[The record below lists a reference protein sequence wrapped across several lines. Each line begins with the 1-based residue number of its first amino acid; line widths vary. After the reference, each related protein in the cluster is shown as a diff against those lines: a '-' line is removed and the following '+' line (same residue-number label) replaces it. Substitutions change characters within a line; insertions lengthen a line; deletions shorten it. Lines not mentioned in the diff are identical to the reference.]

1 MKNTHFQDS
10 NASWDF
16 ADGDNDPTPTKYDGD
31 EPDSHGTSCG
41 GEIAMAKDNNQCGIG
56 VAYNSS
62 IGCKYM

>member
-1 MKNTHFQDS
+1 MYTNFQDS

-16 ADGDNDPTPTKYDGD
+16 AEGDNDPTPTKYDGD
-31 EPDSHGTSCG
+31 EPDRHGTSCG

-62 IGCKYM
+62 IGCK